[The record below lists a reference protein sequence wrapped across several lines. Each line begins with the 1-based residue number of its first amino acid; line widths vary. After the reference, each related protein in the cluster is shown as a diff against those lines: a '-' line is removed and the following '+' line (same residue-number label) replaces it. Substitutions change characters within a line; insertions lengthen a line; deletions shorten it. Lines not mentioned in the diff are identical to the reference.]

1 MDDDDDDD
9 DDAFNELPIKRRTNK
24 TNNKL
29 RKIKE
34 ASRRQRKRKVPL
46 RIIPIRTTTIIIIRK
61 WKRYTQ
67 QNVCIVNWFRIF
79 GREKKVCKR
88 TLENGKEKKKKRHKK
103 RPTMVIR
110 NLFTFE
116 ILNGKTK
123 RSLLKNQQLKQEPKV
138 SFFLSIQHLWWFHLH
153 LPIIALYLC
162 SHWHCCNLCAQTVF
176 PI

>member
-1 MDDDDDDD
+1 MDDDDDD
-9 DDAFNELPIKRRTNK
+9 AHNELPIKRRTNK

-34 ASRRQRKRKVPL
+34 VSRRQRKRKVPL
-46 RIIPIRTTTIIIIRK
+46 RIMPIRTTTIIIIIRK

-88 TLENGKEKKKKRHKK
+88 TLENGKEKKKKRYKK
-103 RPTMVIR
+103 RPKMVIR

-116 ILNGKTK
+116 ILNGRME
-123 RSLLKNQQLKQEPKV
+123 RSLLKN
-138 SFFLSIQHLWWFHLH
+138 
-153 LPIIALYLC
+153 
-162 SHWHCCNLCAQTVF
+162 
-176 PI
+176 